1 MVAHTIADVVL
12 PGVAAVA
19 PYALIVKVVVAGVHP
34 ATFDTVMVSVIV
46 APLAISLELKE
57 YVGVYPVEPDVILPG
72 LPDVLLDVHSTV
84 PFVELYPAGRV

>member
-19 PYALIVKVVVAGVHP
+19 PYALIVKVVVAGVQP

-46 APLAISLELKE
+46 APLAISSELNE
-57 YVGVYPVEPDVILPG
+57 YVGVYPVEPAVILPG
-72 LPDVLLDVHSTV
+72 VPDVLLDVQSTV
-84 PFVELYPAGRV
+84 PLVEL